1 MTATSSGRTVGGEE
15 QQKARAVRGLGNPMG
30 RGPTASDREGRSA
43 AAAAGGVRVF
53 EGEPRLLEVALVV
66 QGDAVQVLGAESVHE
81 AAYAG
86 ALDHDVV
93 VGGLVF
99 DAEAVFEAGAPARQ
113 HADPQPGGLR
123 GHLLLR
129 HEFAHLDRRLVGQ
142 RQGDGS
148 RTLCRRHCDP
158 PVTCELRK
166 SRRPCQLSLREARAL
181 MRLTLADWLVVALYF
196 LFNIGVGLYY
206 KRRAGKSTAE
216 YFLSGRNVP
225 WWLAGTSMVATTFAA
240 DTPLV
245 VTGLVA
251 QNGIAGNWLWWNLLA
266 SGMLSVFFYARLWR
280 RSGVMTDIEFAEIR
294 YAGPPAAFLRG
305 FRALYLGLLMNCII
319 LGWVNLAMAKIL
331 ELVFG
336 ISKGEALWIVVGL
349 IVLPSAISTLS
360 GLWGVLVTDLFQFV
374 IKMGMVIVLAVVAVQ
389 AVGGIEA
396 MKAKLALI
404 DQARAASGS
413 RGSVLSFVPD
423 VGSAWVPFLTFFVYI
438 GVNWWA
444 TWYPG
449 AEPGGGG
456 YVAQRMLSAKDER
469 HSLLATLWFNIA
481 HYAVRPWPW
490 ILVALASLIL
500 FPGLP
505 DPETGY
511 IRVMIDYLPSS
522 LRGLMIAAFAAAFMS
537 TIATQLNWGASYL
550 VNDFYR
556 RFVRREAG
564 EPHYVLASRLATA
577 LLTVISAAVAF
588 RIESIGGA
596 WKLLIITGAG
606 TGAVLLLRWYWWRIN
621 AWSEVSAMI
630 AAFVVSVLLQTVW
643 GLDSDRPLDFA
654 HIVLITVAVTTVVW
668 LAVTF
673 LTRPESE
680 STLVAFYRRTRP
692 SRTGWGP
699 VAARAP
705 DVQASSDGLANLL
718 DWVAGCVLVYGA
730 LFGVGKLLLHETL
743 PGLLLL
749 ALSGLAGGVIY
760 RDLSR
765 RGWSTVVE

>member
-1 MTATSSGRTVGGEE
+1 MTATSSGRTGGAE
-15 QQKARAVRGLGNPMG
+15 QQKARAARGLEVPMG
-30 RGPTASDREGRSA
+30 RGPTVSDREGRSA
-43 AAAAGGVRVF
+43 AAAAGGVGVF
-53 EGEPRLLEVALVV
+53 EGEPGLLEIALVV
-66 QGDAVQVLGAESVHE
+66 QGDAVQVLSAEPVDE
-81 AAYAG
+81 AAHAG
-86 ALDHDVV
+86 AFDHEVV
-93 VGGLVF
+93 LGGLVF
-99 DAEAVFEAGAPARQ
+99 DAQAVAEPRAPARQ
-113 HADPQPGGLR
+113 HADPQAGGL
-123 GHLLLR
+123 GGDLLLR
-129 HEFAHLDRRLVGQ
+129 HELAHLDRRRVGQ
-142 RQGDGS
+142 GQGDGS
-148 RTLCRRHCDP
+148 RALRRRHCDP

-166 SRRPCQLSLREARAL
+166 SRRPCQLSPPEARAL

-206 KRRAGKSTAE
+206 KRRAGRSTAE

-251 QNGIAGNWLWWNLLA
+251 RNGVAGNWLWWNLLA
-266 SGMLSVFFYARLWR
+266 SGMLTVFFYARLWR
-280 RSGVMTDIEFAEIR
+280 RAGVMTDIEFSEIR

-305 FRALYLGLLMNCII
+305 FRALYLGLLINCII

-331 ELVFG
+331 QLVFT

-349 IVLPSAISTLS
+349 IVLTSAISTLS

-404 DQARAASGS
+404 DEARAASGS

-423 VGSAWVPFLTFFVYI
+423 VGSAWMPFLTFFVYI

-490 ILVALASLIL
+490 ILAALASLIL
-500 FPGLP
+500 FPGLK

-630 AAFVVSVLLQTVW
+630 AAFVVSVLLQTVG
-643 GLDSDRPLDFA
+643 GLDSDLPLDFA

-673 LTRPESE
+673 LTRPESDA
-680 STLVAFYRRTRP
+680 TLVAFYRRTRP
-692 SRTGWGP
+692 SRAGWGP
-699 VAARAP
+699 VAALAP
-705 DVQASSDGLANLL
+705 DARPSADGPANLI
-718 DWVAGCVLVYGA
+718 DWVAGCVLVSGV
-730 LFGVGKLLLHETL
+730 LFGVGKLLLQETL
-743 PGLLLL
+743 AGLMLLVV
-749 ALSGLAGGVIY
+749 AAVAGVIIY
-760 RDLSR
+760 HDLSR
-765 RGWSTVVE
+765 RGWQTVVE